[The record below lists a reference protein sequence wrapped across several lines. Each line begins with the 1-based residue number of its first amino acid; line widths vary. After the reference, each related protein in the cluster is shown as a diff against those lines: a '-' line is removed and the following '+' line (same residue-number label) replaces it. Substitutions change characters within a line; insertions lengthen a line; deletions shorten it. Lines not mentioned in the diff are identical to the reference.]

1 MAHWLEYCQG
11 LVGDLDGQGDPGF
24 MFTVPKFSKEDVAK
38 MEEICAK
45 RRAYLANLEAVLNDT
60 GIN

>member
-24 MFTVPKFSKEDVAK
+24 MFTVPKFSKEDVLPNWAPALSFP
-38 MEEICAK
+38 MTSS
-45 RRAYLANLEAVLNDT
+45 Y
-60 GIN
+60 